1 MLAFRPPA
9 LFLAF
14 LALLALAAPARAQI
28 DLAAAD
34 GPERTCPRFRDAQ
47 PAKLRADAERVAF
60 AICNA
65 IDMVREAATRF
76 RQFNEQ
82 QQKPDHSFVSEIR
95 ARLERVLVRLRASRA
110 ALEGVKGDGPY
121 FVIRPGD
128 WAIDWDG
135 DGRISDTERYLLWV
149 PRRGVDAFRSAAN
162 FASPAAYHEAQFVAP
177 RIRVDRADLLWA
189 IAYCNFIEGALNLLL
204 SYEVVVEPKFEIRL
218 KDAGRLARLAYRNL
232 LDGVRASGLLREAL
246 PRERDDEDEWIP
258 NARQKETSFPLAMD
272 EQTFLTWGALLGH
285 MDKLLRGRT
294 LLGGTVASPEARNLR
309 DLSMGVCEPG
319 EGLDV
324 QSLWTDPVRSPMSP
338 DSLKSRC
345 RKPSAAR
352 PLTGLAAMIAES
364 ARRNAGRSP
373 ESFSGEWMIL
383 RHFYWVN

>member
-1 MLAFRPPA
+1 MGTSRVARTSSVKARVRSRLPSRSWLSSPAVSRDAGPRARRLTALVAYTVDGRFAFRLCAELPD
-9 LFLAF
+9 LRQRVEFLDRLVPLTA
-14 LALLALAAPARAQI
+14 ATPLLACGLEEAYLAA
-28 DLAAAD
+28 
-34 GPERTCPRFRDAQ
+34 
-47 PAKLRADAERVAF
+47 
-60 AICNA
+60 
-65 IDMVREAATRF
+65 
-76 RQFNEQ
+76 
-82 QQKPDHSFVSEIR
+82 H
-95 ARLERVLVRLRASRA
+95 ARLPLPAQRL
-110 ALEGVKGDGPY
+110 L
-121 FVIRPGD
+121 
-128 WAIDWDG
+128 
-135 DGRISDTERYLLWV
+135 T
-149 PRRGVDAFRSAAN
+149 
-162 FASPAAYHEAQFVAP
+162 
-177 RIRVDRADLLWA
+177 
-189 IAYCNFIEGALNLLL
+189 
-204 SYEVVVEPKFEIRL
+204 
-218 KDAGRLARLAYRNL
+218 
-232 LDGVRASGLLREAL
+232 VRACFR
-246 PRERDDEDEWIP
+246 IP
-258 NARQKETSFPLAMD
+258 NARQRKTSFPLVMD